1 MDRCRRRLNS
11 SLVSLSFA
19 CMRSRRVFLLR
30 RNLPRRDVPQM
41 SVKPRKLKVSGLPS
55 PRRARLCAA
64 KRPNA
69 IKRVFSEWSVRTN
82 ASNLARIISRNRR
95 ASVSRS
101 NPITIT
107 RDDHVAGGLAP
118 SPALRPEIKDVV
130 QIDVG
135 EPSDTAGSP
144 HTQADD
150 VEVGG
155 QRGRESLDRLRNV
168 VGRVEVASCERR
180 GGLR

>member
-41 SVKPRKLKVSGLPS
+41 SVKPRKLK
-55 PRRARLCAA
+55 
-64 KRPNA
+64 RPNS